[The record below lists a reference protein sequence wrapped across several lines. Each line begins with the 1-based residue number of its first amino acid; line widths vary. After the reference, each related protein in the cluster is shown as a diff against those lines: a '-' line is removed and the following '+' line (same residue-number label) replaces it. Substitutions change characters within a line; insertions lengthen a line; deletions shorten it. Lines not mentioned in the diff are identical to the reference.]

1 MLHNG
6 RPPKLTDTR
15 PGYAGIWHRVIRTL
29 GHACC
34 WAARTRTTAT
44 GQRQARRHRE
54 RPARTAPRTAAGFE
68 WPRGGRRRCTRRCRN
83 PVGYAYYGY
92 TCSGCVGYGYAY
104 YGYTVPC
111 IGASGDVGRAGR
123 PRRRASGL
131 TRSSAAAWCRCTSAF
146 TPTSR
151 LHTNTCV
158 RNGGRRR
165 RRRRRRRRWRCHRR
179 RRHRPSVVTARHPRR
194 RLVSLGMLSRP

>member
-158 RNGGRRR
+158 RYGVRRR
-165 RRRRRRRRWRCHRR
+165 RRRSRRRRRRY
-179 RRHRPSVVTARHPRR
+179 RRHHRPRVVTAWHPRC
-194 RLVSLGMLSRP
+194 RLVSLGMLS